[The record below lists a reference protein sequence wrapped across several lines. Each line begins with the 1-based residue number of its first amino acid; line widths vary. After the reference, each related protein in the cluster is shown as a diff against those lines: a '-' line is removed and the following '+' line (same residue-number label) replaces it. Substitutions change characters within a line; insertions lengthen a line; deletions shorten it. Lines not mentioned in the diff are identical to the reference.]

1 MPWKLRIWIAGLF
14 VASLSWT
21 PLLVT
26 FVYPTFYHI
35 EEDLLTIDNYLIMA
49 SVLFIIPG
57 IVAGISFAFMKFRKE
72 KAVTALWIWTFWFI
86 LSSLVMLNV

>member
-14 VASLSWT
+14 VASLSW
-21 PLLVT
+21 PLLLVT

-35 EEDLLTIDNYLIMA
+35 EEDILTILIMA
-49 SVLFIIPG
+49 STLIIILG

-72 KAVTALWIWTFWFI
+72 KAVTALWIWTFVF
-86 LSSLVMLNV
+86 LVDALVMLNV